1 MNLKFKNFQNTLLK
15 NSEEVDS
22 FIKKNLPRNEGLNK
36 KLIQAIK
43 YSILG
48 SGKKI
53 RSFLVIEVG
62 KVVSDINNLTFD
74 KKKKDELIVIAS
86 AIEAI
91 HTYSLIHDDL
101 PAMDNSDYRRGKKS
115 THKKFDE
122 ATAILAGD
130 ALQSWGFELIS
141 NPRNFENR
149 DKISKLVFELSK
161 AIGFCGM
168 VGGQQG
174 DIDFT
179 HNDLSEDNI
188 LWIQQKKTGSLL
200 ECCVTLSS
208 IICNAKDDQII
219 KLQNFSRN
227 LGLAFQIKDDLLD
240 LNSNSKE
247 LGKPVHQDQSN
258 ETPNFV
264 NYYGE
269 EKSIQKMNDSLEKSI
284 ESLNIF
290 GNHAKNLVLLADYI
304 VKRSH

>member
-15 NSEEVDS
+15 NSEEVDY

-62 KVVSDINNLTFD
+62 KVVSDINNLTLN
-74 KKKKDELIVIAS
+74 KKKRDELIVIAS

-141 NPRNFENR
+141 NPKNFENT
-149 DKISKLVFELSK
+149 DKISQLVFELSK

-208 IICNAKDDQII
+208 IICNAKDNQII

>member
-36 KLIQAIK
+36 KLIQAIE

-62 KVVSDINNLTFD
+62 KVVSDINNLNFD
-74 KKKKDELIVIAS
+74 KKKNNELIVIAS

-141 NPRNFENR
+141 NPRNFENI

>member
-62 KVVSDINNLTFD
+62 KVVSDINNLTFN

-141 NPRNFENR
+141 NPRNFKHR
-149 DKISKLVFELSK
+149 DKISQLVFELSK

>member
-1 MNLKFKNFQNTLLK
+1 MNLKFKNFQNTLLR

-62 KVVSDINNLTFD
+62 KVVSDINNLTFN

-141 NPRNFENR
+141 NPKNFENR

-208 IICNAKDDQII
+208 IICNAKDDQIK

>member
-1 MNLKFKNFQNTLLK
+1 MNLKFKNFQNILLK

-22 FIKKNLPRNEGLNK
+22 FIKKNLPKNIGLNK

-62 KVVSDINNLTFD
+62 KVVSDINKLTFNN
-74 KKKKDELIVIAS
+74 KKKDELIVIAS

-141 NPRNFENR
+141 NPKNFKHR
-149 DKISKLVFELSK
+149 DKISQLVFELSK

-188 LWIQQKKTGSLL
+188 HWIQQKKTGSLL

-247 LGKPVHQDQSN
+247 LGKPVHQDRSN
-258 ETPNFV
+258 KTPNFV

-269 EKSIQKMNDSLEKSI
+269 EKSIKKMNDSLEKSI

-304 VKRSH
+304 VERSH

>member
-1 MNLKFKNFQNTLLK
+1 MNLKFKNFQNTLLR

-22 FIKKNLPRNEGLNK
+22 FIKTNLPRNEGLNK

-62 KVVSDINNLTFD
+62 KVISNINSLTFD
-74 KKKKDELIVIAS
+74 KKKNNELIVIAS
-86 AIEAI
+86 AIEAM

-141 NPRNFENR
+141 NPRNFENI

-200 ECCVTLSS
+200 ECCVILSS
-208 IICNAKDDQII
+208 IICNANDKQMI
-219 KLQNFSRN
+219 KLRDFSKN

-240 LNSNSKE
+240 LNSNAKKI
-247 LGKPVHQDQSN
+247 GKPIHQDQSN
-258 ETPNFV
+258 GTPNFV

>member
-1 MNLKFKNFQNTLLK
+1 MNLKFKNFQNTLLR

-62 KVVSDINNLTFD
+62 KVVSDINNLTFN
-74 KKKKDELIVIAS
+74 KKKNDELIVIAS

-141 NPRNFENR
+141 NPKNFENR

>member
-22 FIKKNLPRNEGLNK
+22 FIKKHLPRNEGLNK

-48 SGKKI
+48 SGKKV

-62 KVVSDINNLTFD
+62 KVVSDINNLTFN

-101 PAMDNSDYRRGKKS
+101 PAMDNSDYRRGKIS

-141 NPRNFENR
+141 NPKNFENR
-149 DKISKLVFELSK
+149 DKISKLIFELSK
-161 AIGFCGM
+161 AIGFFGM
-168 VGGQQG
+168 VGGQQA

-200 ECCVTLSS
+200 ECCGTLSS
-208 IICNAKDDQII
+208 IICNAKDDQIK
-219 KLQNFSRN
+219 KLQNYSRN

>member
-62 KVVSDINNLTFD
+62 KVVSDINNLTFN

-141 NPRNFENR
+141 NPRNFENK

-200 ECCVTLSS
+200 ECCTNLSS
-208 IICNAKDDQII
+208 IISNAKDDQRI

-247 LGKPVHQDQSN
+247 LGKPIHQDQSN

>member
-1 MNLKFKNFQNTLLK
+1 MNSKFKNFQNTLLK
-15 NSEEVDS
+15 NSEIVDH
-22 FIKKNLPRNEGLNK
+22 FIKKNLPKSEGLSK
-36 KLIQAIK
+36 KLIQAIR
-43 YSILG
+43 YSVIG

-53 RSFLVIEVG
+53 RSFLIIEVG
-62 KVVSDINNLTFD
+62 KVISSKNNITFD
-74 KKKKDELIVIAS
+74 DKKNNELIIIAS

-141 NPRNFENR
+141 NPRNFKNQE
-149 DKISKLVFELSK
+149 KISKLVFELSK
-161 AIGFCGM
+161 AIGFFGM

-179 HNDLSEDNI
+179 HKNLNEDNI

-208 IICNAKDDQII
+208 IICNANNDQLI
-219 KLQNFSRN
+219 KLRDYSRN

-240 LNSNSKE
+240 LNSNSNE
-247 LGKPVHQDQSN
+247 LGKPIHQDQLN

-269 EKSIQKMNDSLEKSI
+269 EKSIKKMNNSLEKSI

-290 GNHAKNLVLLADYI
+290 GNHAKNLVLLAEYI

>member
-62 KVVSDINNLTFD
+62 KVVSDINNLTFN

-141 NPRNFENR
+141 NPRNFKHR
-149 DKISKLVFELSK
+149 DKISQLVFELSK

-208 IICNAKDDQII
+208 IICNAKDDQIK

>member
-62 KVVSDINNLTFD
+62 KVISDVNNLTFD
-74 KKKKDELIVIAS
+74 KKKNNELIVIAS

-141 NPRNFENR
+141 NPRNFKYR
-149 DKISKLVFELSK
+149 DKISQLVFELSK

-168 VGGQQG
+168 VGGQQA

-200 ECCVTLSS
+200 ECCVTLGS
-208 IICNAKDDQII
+208 IICNAKDDQIK

-269 EKSIQKMNDSLEKSI
+269 VKSIQKMNDSLEKSI

>member
-62 KVVSDINNLTFD
+62 KVVSDINNLTFN
-74 KKKKDELIVIAS
+74 KKKNNELIVIAS

>member
-1 MNLKFKNFQNTLLK
+1 MSLKFKNFNNTLLQ
-15 NSEEVDS
+15 NSETVDNY
-22 FIKKNLPRNEGLNK
+22 IKKKLPKGAGLNN
-36 KLIQAIK
+36 KLIEAIK
-43 YSILG
+43 YAILG

-53 RSFLVIEVG
+53 RSFLVVEAG
-62 KVVSDINNLTFD
+62 KAILGINNITFD
-74 KKKKDELIVIAS
+74 NKKNNELIVIAS

-101 PAMDNSDYRRGKKS
+101 PAMDNSDFRRGKKS

-141 NPRNFENR
+141 NPKNFQDQEN
-149 DKISKLVFELSK
+149 ISKLVFELSK
-161 AIGFCGM
+161 AIGFYGM

-179 HNDLSEDNI
+179 HNDLNEDNI

-208 IICNAKDDQII
+208 INCNAKDNYMI
-219 KLQNFSRN
+219 KLQNFSKN

-240 LNSNSKE
+240 LNSNSKDI
-247 LGKPVHQDQSN
+247 GKPIHQDKSN

-269 EKSIQKMNDSLEKSI
+269 EKSVQIMNDSIEKSK

-290 GNHAKNLVLLADYI
+290 GNHAKNLVLLADYV

>member
-1 MNLKFKNFQNTLLK
+1 VNLKFKNFQNTLLK
-15 NSEEVDS
+15 NSEEVDF

-62 KVVSDINNLTFD
+62 KVVSDINNLTFN
-74 KKKKDELIVIAS
+74 KKKRDELIVIAS

-141 NPRNFENR
+141 NPRNFEHR
-149 DKISKLVFELSK
+149 DKISQLVFELSK

-179 HNDLSEDNI
+179 HSDLSEDNI

-200 ECCVTLSS
+200 ECCGTLSS
-208 IICNAKDDQII
+208 IICNAKDDQIK

>member
-22 FIKKNLPRNEGLNK
+22 FIKKNLPRNGGLNN
-36 KLIQAIK
+36 KLIEAIK

-62 KVVSDINNLTFD
+62 KVVSNINNLTFN

-290 GNHAKNLVLLADYI
+290 GNHAKNLVLLADYV

>member
-1 MNLKFKNFQNTLLK
+1 MNLKFKNFQNTLLR

-74 KKKKDELIVIAS
+74 KKKNDELIVIAS

-141 NPRNFENR
+141 NPRNFKNR
-149 DKISKLVFELSK
+149 DKISQLVFELSK

-208 IICNAKDDQII
+208 IICNAKDDQIK

>member
-53 RSFLVIEVG
+53 RSFLVIEIG
-62 KVVSDINNLTFD
+62 KVLSDINNLTFN

-141 NPRNFENR
+141 NPRNFKYR
-149 DKISKLVFELSK
+149 DKISQLVFELSK

-168 VGGQQG
+168 VGGQQA

-208 IICNAKDDQII
+208 IICNAKDDQIK

>member
-15 NSEEVDS
+15 NSETVDN
-22 FIKKNLPRNEGLNK
+22 FIKKKLPKSQGLNK
-36 KLIQAIK
+36 KLLEAIK
-43 YSILG
+43 YAILG

-53 RSFLVIEVG
+53 RSFLITETG
-62 KVVSDINNLTFD
+62 KVVSGINNITFD
-74 KKKKDELIVIAS
+74 NKKYNELIVIAS

-141 NPRNFENR
+141 NRSNYVDQEKVP
-149 DKISKLVFELSK
+149 KLIFELSK

-208 IICNAKDDQII
+208 IICNAKDDQIK

-240 LNSNSKE
+240 LHSNPKT

-269 EKSIQKMNDSLEKSI
+269 QKSIKKMNNSLEKSI

-304 VKRSH
+304 VNRSH

>member
-15 NSEEVDS
+15 NSEEVDY

-36 KLIQAIK
+36 KLIQAMK

-62 KVVSDINNLTFD
+62 KVVSNINNLTFN
-74 KKKKDELIVIAS
+74 KKKNDELIVIAS

-200 ECCVTLSS
+200 ECCVVLSS
-208 IICNAKDDQII
+208 IICNAKDDQIK
-219 KLQNFSRN
+219 KLQKFSRN

-247 LGKPVHQDQSN
+247 LGKPVHQDKSN
-258 ETPNFV
+258 QTPNFV

-269 EKSIQKMNDSLEKSI
+269 EKSIQKMNDSIEKSI

-290 GNHAKNLVLLADYI
+290 GNNAKNLVLLADYI

>member
-15 NSEEVDS
+15 NSESVDN
-22 FIKKNLPRNEGLNK
+22 FIKKKLPKSEGLNK
-36 KLIQAIK
+36 KLIEAIK
-43 YSILG
+43 YAILG

-53 RSFLVIEVG
+53 RSFLITETG
-62 KVVSDINNLTFD
+62 KVVSGINNITFD
-74 KKKKDELIVIAS
+74 NKKNNELIVIAS

-141 NPRNFENR
+141 NRSNYVDQEKVP
-149 DKISKLVFELSK
+149 KLVFELSK

-179 HNDLSEDNI
+179 HYDLSEDNI

-208 IICNAKDDQII
+208 IICNAKDDQIK

-240 LNSNSKE
+240 LHSNSKA

-269 EKSIQKMNDSLEKSI
+269 QKSIQKMNNSLEKSI

-304 VKRSH
+304 VKRSN

>member
-1 MNLKFKNFQNTLLK
+1 MNLKFKNFQNKLLK

-62 KVVSDINNLTFD
+62 KVVSNINNLTLN

-141 NPRNFENR
+141 NPKNFENR

-200 ECCVTLSS
+200 ECCATLSS
-208 IICNAKDDQII
+208 IICNAKDDQIK
-219 KLQNFSRN
+219 KLKNFSRN

-247 LGKPVHQDQSN
+247 LGKPVHQDKYN

-269 EKSIQKMNDSLEKSI
+269 EKSIQKMNDSIEKSI

>member
-1 MNLKFKNFQNTLLK
+1 MNLKFKNFQNILLK
-15 NSEEVDS
+15 NSEIVDN
-22 FIKKNLPRNEGLNK
+22 FIKRKLPKSEGLNN
-36 KLIQAIK
+36 KLIEAIK
-43 YSILG
+43 YAILG

-53 RSFLVIEVG
+53 RSFLITETG
-62 KVVSDINNLTFD
+62 KVVSGINNITFD
-74 KKKKDELIVIAS
+74 NKKNNELIVIAS

-141 NPRNFENR
+141 NRSNFVDQE
-149 DKISKLVFELSK
+149 KVPKLVFELSK

-179 HNDLSEDNI
+179 YNDLNEDNI

-208 IICNAKDDQII
+208 MICNANDDHII
-219 KLQNFSRN
+219 KLKEFSRN

-240 LNSNSKE
+240 LHSNSKA
-247 LGKPVHQDQSN
+247 LGKPVHQDKFN
-258 ETPNFV
+258 MTPNFV

-269 EKSIQKMNDSLEKSI
+269 QKSIQKMNNSLEKSI
-284 ESLNIF
+284 QSLNIF

-304 VKRSH
+304 VNRSY

>member
-1 MNLKFKNFQNTLLK
+1 MNLKFKNFQNKLLK
-15 NSEEVDS
+15 NSETVDN
-22 FIKKNLPRNEGLNK
+22 FIKKKLPKSEGLNK
-36 KLIQAIK
+36 KLIEAIK
-43 YSILG
+43 YAILG

-53 RSFLVIEVG
+53 RSFLITETG
-62 KVVSDINNLTFD
+62 KVVSGINNITFD
-74 KKKKDELIVIAS
+74 NKKYNELIVIAS

-141 NPRNFENR
+141 NRSNYVDQEKVP
-149 DKISKLVFELSK
+149 KLVFELSK

-208 IICNAKDDQII
+208 IICNAKDDQIK

-247 LGKPVHQDQSN
+247 LGKPIHQDQSN

>member
-1 MNLKFKNFQNTLLK
+1 MNLKFKNFQNILLK

-53 RSFLVIEVG
+53 RSFLVTEVG
-62 KVVSDINNLTFD
+62 KVVLGINNLTFN
-74 KKKKDELIVIAS
+74 KKKNDELIVIAS

-141 NPRNFENR
+141 NPRNFKNR
-149 DKISKLVFELSK
+149 DKMSQLVFELSK

-168 VGGQQG
+168 VGGQQA

-179 HNDLSEDNI
+179 HNDLSENNI

-208 IICNAKDDQII
+208 IICNAKDDHMI
-219 KLQNFSRN
+219 KLQNFARN

-269 EKSIQKMNDSLEKSI
+269 EKSIKKMNDSLEKSI

-290 GNHAKNLVLLADYI
+290 GNYAKNLVLLADYI

>member
-62 KVVSDINNLTFD
+62 KVVSDINNLTFN

-141 NPRNFENR
+141 NPKNFENR

-208 IICNAKDDQII
+208 IICNAKDDQIK

>member
-15 NSEEVDS
+15 NSETVDN
-22 FIKKNLPRNEGLNK
+22 FIKINLPKSEGLNK
-36 KLIQAIK
+36 KLIKAIK

-53 RSFLVIEVG
+53 RSFLVIEAG
-62 KVVSDINNLTFD
+62 KVISSVNNITFNN
-74 KKKKDELIVIAS
+74 KKNNELIVIAS
-86 AIEAI
+86 AVEAI

-115 THKKFDE
+115 THRKFDE

-141 NPRNFENR
+141 NPRNFENINI
-149 DKISKLVFELSK
+149 ISKLVFELSK

-188 LWIQQKKTGSLL
+188 IWIQRKKTGSLL

-208 IICNAKDDQII
+208 IICDAQDDHII
-219 KLQNFSRN
+219 ELQNFSRN

-247 LGKPVHQDQSN
+247 LGKPIHQDQSN

-269 EKSIQKMNDSLEKSI
+269 EKSIQKMNYSLEKSI

>member
-62 KVVSDINNLTFD
+62 KVISDINNLTFN

-141 NPRNFENR
+141 NPRNFKHR
-149 DKISKLVFELSK
+149 DKISQLVFELSK

-200 ECCVTLSS
+200 ECCATLSS
-208 IICNAKDDQII
+208 IISYAKDDQII
-219 KLQNFSRN
+219 KLQNFARN

>member
-1 MNLKFKNFQNTLLK
+1 MNSKFKNFQKTLSI
-15 NSEEVDS
+15 NSEKVDS
-22 FIKKNLPRNEGLNK
+22 FIKKNLPKSEGLNK
-36 KLIQAIK
+36 KLIQAMR

-53 RSFLVIEVG
+53 RSFLVIEAG
-62 KVVSDINNLTFD
+62 KVVSDVNNLTFD
-74 KKKKDELIVIAS
+74 KKKNNKLIVIAS

-115 THKKFDE
+115 VHKKFDE

-141 NPRNFENR
+141 NPNNFENL
-149 DKISKLVFELSK
+149 DKIPQLVFELSK
-161 AIGFCGM
+161 AIGFRGM

-179 HNDLSEDNI
+179 HNDLNEDNI
-188 LWIQQKKTGSLL
+188 LWIQQNKTGSLL

-208 IICNAKDDQII
+208 IICNAKDNQMI
-219 KLQNFSRN
+219 KLRDFCRN

-247 LGKPVHQDQSN
+247 LGKPAHQDQFN

-269 EKSIQKMNDSLEKSI
+269 EKSIQKMNESLEKSI

>member
-1 MNLKFKNFQNTLLK
+1 MNLKFKNFHNTLLK
-15 NSEEVDS
+15 NSETVDN
-22 FIKKNLPRNEGLNK
+22 FIKKKLPKSEGLNK
-36 KLIQAIK
+36 KLIEAIK
-43 YSILG
+43 YAVLG

-53 RSFLVIEVG
+53 RSFLITETG
-62 KVVSDINNLTFD
+62 KVVSGINNITFD
-74 KKKKDELIVIAS
+74 NKKYNELIVIAS

-115 THKKFDE
+115 THKEFDE

-141 NPRNFENR
+141 NRSNYVDQEKVP
-149 DKISKLVFELSK
+149 KLVFELSK
-161 AIGFCGM
+161 AIGFFGM
-168 VGGQQG
+168 VGGQQA

-200 ECCVTLSS
+200 ECCGTLSS
-208 IICNAKDDQII
+208 IICNAKDDQIK

-240 LNSNSKE
+240 LHSNSKV
-247 LGKPVHQDQSN
+247 LGKPVHQDRSN

-269 EKSIQKMNDSLEKSI
+269 QKSIQKMNNSLEKSI

-304 VKRSH
+304 VNRSH